1 MTGFASEL
9 VALNGITYNL
19 ELRTLNSKN
28 CEVVLRTGANF
39 RRFEPRLRKLLS
51 EDLLRGKIDFSIE
64 VYQGESSENNGLINF
79 DARQF
84 SELMDKIATVAE
96 NYEVEAKAYFPVV
109 LNKCLQVFS
118 GGDMQNSAALHEE
131 EWQILEHSIKKL
143 LLQVQQFR
151 RVEGAQIQQSIGNC
165 FAQIQKSIQEIRR
178 LSPSRLEEIR
188 EILQKKIDSLLLDVS
203 SLRLEQEL
211 FFYADRLD
219 IAEEVQRIEAHLQ
232 YFSAVVEDKK
242 EVQKGK
248 KLNFIV
254 LEIGRELNTIGAKAQ
269 CSLVQTEAI
278 RAKEQLEQI
287 KEQLSNVL

>member
-1 MTGFASEL
+1 MTGFACEL
-9 VALNGITYNL
+9 VELQGITYSL

-39 RRFEPRLRKLLS
+39 RRFEPRLRKILAD
-51 EDLLRGKIDFSIE
+51 DLLRGKIDCSIE
-64 VYQGESSENNGLINF
+64 IYQGESSENNGLINF
-79 DARQF
+79 DTRQL
-84 SELMDKIATVAE
+84 SELMDKIGTVAG
-96 NYEVEAKAYFPVV
+96 NYEVDAKAYFPVV
-109 LNKCLQVFS
+109 LNKCLQAFS
-118 GGDMQNSAALHEE
+118 GTDMQNSAPLHEDA
-131 EWQILEHSIKKL
+131 WQILEKSIRKL
-143 LLQVQQFR
+143 LQQVQQYR
-151 RVEGAQIQQSIGNC
+151 RIEGEQIQQSIGKC

-178 LSPSRLEEIR
+178 LSPNRLEEIR
-188 EILQKKIDSLLLDVS
+188 ETLQKKIDTLLLDVS
-203 SLRLEQEL
+203 SFRLEQEL

-219 IAEEVQRIEAHLQ
+219 IAEEIQRIDAHLQ
-232 YFSAVVEDKK
+232 YFSTVVEDKT
-242 EVQKGK
+242 EQQKGK